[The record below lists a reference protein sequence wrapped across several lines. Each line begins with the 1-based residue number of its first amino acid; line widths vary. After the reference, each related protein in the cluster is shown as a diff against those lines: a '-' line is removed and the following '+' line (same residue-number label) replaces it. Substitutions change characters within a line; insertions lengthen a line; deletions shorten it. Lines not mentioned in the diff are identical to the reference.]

1 MAPTRSFLFYRRVRG
16 RDTVYGP
23 CTNQVELSEDRRRLY
38 LRLAS
43 TARFAVTLD
52 WRGVFSLIEALET
65 DTTLGVPC
73 VHEEHGPIALLVE
86 VYKRKM
92 ALSLTVE
99 DSPIT
104 VVFDSRELAELV
116 DHLRNGMRYLEGTRT
131 G

>member
-1 MAPTRSFLFYRRVRG
+1 MAPVRSFLFYRRVRG

-23 CTNQVELSEDRRRLY
+23 CTNQVELSENRTWLY

-52 WRGVFSLIEALET
+52 WRGVFALIEALET
-65 DTTLGVPC
+65 DTALAVPC
-73 VHEEHGPIALLVE
+73 RHEEHGPISLQVE
-86 VYKRKM
+86 IYKRKM

-104 VVFDSRELAELV
+104 VVFDGRELAELV
-116 DHLRNGMRYLEGTRT
+116 DHLRNGMRYLEATRT
-131 G
+131 